1 MWLTDASPGPQERKM
16 SELAARPWVGAFLS
30 VSEPWAQNRAAS
42 PCYRSYL
49 PNVGWDDGFWVS
61 CAVFHQSSGRLPHH
75 LPCVFQTG
83 IFFFSLWHHLKLE
96 PWFLPHGRMIQT
108 TTAAF
113 LNYLNSFIRDHLPS
127 GYLKEPEEIFK
138 IWNVE
143 NVLGKPTYVYF
154 LGSLRQKYQCEPS
167 RIMLSFPRVWP
178 LLKSKR

>member
-1 MWLTDASPGPQERKM
+1 MSVLGLRRGRWVSWQQDPEWER
-16 SELAARPWVGAFLS
+16 SWVS
-30 VSEPWAQNRAAS
+30 VSLELRTEQLLLAIGLIYRTSAGMMGFGFPALSFIRALA
-42 PCYRSYL
+42 
-49 PNVGWDDGFWVS
+49 GFLIT
-61 CAVFHQSSGRLPHH
+61 CPVFSKRA
-75 LPCVFQTG
+75 F
-83 IFFFSLWHHLKLE
+83 FFFSLWHHLKLE

-143 NVLGKPTYVYF
+143 NVLGKPTFVYF